1 MNLTDFLI
9 ELASD
14 PQKTADFNN
23 DPQQVMADAGLS
35 QADQELILSGD
46 PQALRDAVNEEQIG
60 DQIVIIMFVSVL
72 MYGEE

>member
-14 PQKTADFNN
+14 PQKAAEFKQ
-23 DPQQVMADAGLS
+23 DPQKVMADAGLS
-35 QADQELILSGD
+35 QADQNLILQGD
-46 PQALRDAVNEEQIG
+46 PQAIRNAVDEEQIG

-72 MYGEE
+72 MYGDD

>member
-14 PQKTADFNN
+14 PQKAADFKQ
-23 DPQQVMADAGLS
+23 DPKQVMADAGLS
-35 QADQELILSGD
+35 QADQDLLLSGD
-46 PQALRDAVNEEQIG
+46 PVAIRNAVDEEKIG

-72 MYGEE
+72 MYGEN

>member
-14 PQKTADFNN
+14 PQKAAEFKQ
-23 DPQQVMADAGLS
+23 DPKKVMADAGLS
-35 QADQELILSGD
+35 QADQDLILQGD
-46 PQALRDAVNEEQIG
+46 PQAIRNAVDEEKIG

-72 MYGEE
+72 MYGDD

>member
-14 PQKTADFNN
+14 PQKTADFKNN
-23 DPQQVMADAGLS
+23 PQQTMADAGLS
-35 QADQELILSGD
+35 QADQDLILSGD